1 MFDDQYNLSH
11 RGFIQIS
18 GLVSSVYVR
27 SYFLYNI
34 LISVQ
39 P

>member
-1 MFDDQYNLSH
+1 MFNDQYNLSH

-18 GLVSSVYVR
+18 GLTSPVYVR
-27 SYFLYNI
+27 SHFLYNI